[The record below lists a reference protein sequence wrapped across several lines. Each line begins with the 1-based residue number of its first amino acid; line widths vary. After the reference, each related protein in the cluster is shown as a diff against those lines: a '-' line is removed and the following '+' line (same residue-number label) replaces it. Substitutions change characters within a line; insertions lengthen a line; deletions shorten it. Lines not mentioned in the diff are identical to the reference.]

1 MTKLD
6 ATKRVATSVVSFSV
20 GRVIS
25 TILHNQ
31 VPTQTLTD
39 KVALE
44 VGSMAIGGLVA
55 KHAAEYTNDTID
67 DIAAWW
73 KTNVTKS

>member
-1 MTKLD
+1 MTKLE

-31 VPTQTLTD
+31 VPTQTVTD

-44 VGSMAIGGLVA
+44 VGSLAIGGMVA
-55 KHAAEYTNDTID
+55 KSAAKYTDETID
-67 DIAAWW
+67 DIALWW
-73 KTNVTKS
+73 KQNVTKS